1 MSTSAARLDF
11 DQILCRLNLHAVL
24 PALAELVRLSADA
37 RALVAGWNFS
47 WRLSVLGGP
56 ATTLRCRDGVL
67 AAFPGRS
74 QPAAVDLLF
83 LSARQLNR
91 SFADGRGLPPLPL
104 GAPWHWAKLRPFV
117 ALSKLLSEH
126 LQPSEASLAAASP
139 EWREAHTRLLLGVL
153 CRAAPLVGQY
163 DRAAATTLAGAP
175 PGNLELQVPAFDFT
189 ARLGSGDDAAPSR
202 RAADATIIFRDDAAL
217 EEALHGRLDSAAA
230 VGLGRLEVH
239 GLVPL
244 ADAWS
249 HVLDRVEAYLQ
260 PRAAVAA

>member
-1 MSTSAARLDF
+1 MSTPAARLDF

-67 AAFPGRS
+67 DVFPGRS
-74 QPAAVDLLF
+74 QSAAVDLLF
-83 LSARQLNR
+83 VSARQLNR
-91 SFADGRGLPPLPL
+91 SFADERSLPPLPL
-104 GAPWHWAKLRPFV
+104 GAPWHWVKLRSFV

-139 EWREAHTRLLLGVL
+139 ELREAHTRLLLGVL

-189 ARLGSGDDAAPSR
+189 ARLGSGDNATQNGR
-202 RAADATIIFRDDAAL
+202 ADATIIFRDDDAL
-217 EEALHGRLDSAAA
+217 DEALHGRLDSAAA
-230 VGLGRLEVH
+230 VGLGRLEIH